1 MSLGDDSAG
10 GAKPDRTAELRAL
23 AHPVRLRILS
33 LLTGAPMTAAE
44 VARELGLTHAN
55 ASYHLRQLSGIG
67 TIVIAG
73 EERIRGGVAKR
84 YRYNVDKD
92 LRRSEPPPTG
102 EAPTEDHRLFYAA
115 LASELT
121 RRVAQLRRT
130 GRSQLTDA
138 ELWVDPA
145 VWLGIRDRI
154 GAASTDLHLAAQP
167 PRTPGTIRV
176 SATIALFEMAASD
189 E

>member
-1 MSLGDDSAG
+1 MSLGDG
-10 GAKPDRTAELRAL
+10 GAGDVERSRTAELRGL

-33 LLTGAPMTAAE
+33 LLTGVPMTAAE

-55 ASYHLRQLSGIG
+55 ASYHLRQLYGIG
-67 TIVIAG
+67 TIEIAG
-73 EERIRGGVAKR
+73 EEHIRGGVAKR

-92 LRRSEPPPTG
+92 LRRSEPAPTD

-121 RRVAQLRRT
+121 RRVSQLRRT

-145 VWLGIRDRI
+145 VWLDIRDRI
-154 GAASTDLHLAAQP
+154 GAASTDLHLAARP
-167 PRTPGTIRV
+167 PRTPGTVRV
-176 SATIALFEMAASD
+176 SATIALFEMAAGD